1 MKRDTTGK
9 IGHASEQE
17 AALISAKR
25 GDEQAIEY
33 IMKKYKG
40 LVRLKSRAYFIVG
53 AEAQDVIQEGMI
65 GLYRAIRDY
74 DTVKKGASFR
84 SFAEMCIKRQIITAI
99 RTSRRQKHMPL
110 NSYVSISSC
119 SSELEV
125 EKGPFDILADSMSKN
140 PERILV
146 SREELMRIQKKID
159 RILSNLEKEVLY
171 LYIDGKSYE
180 EIANELGKT
189 FKSVDNTL
197 QRIKRKVRLYIGCIN
212 D

>member
-1 MKRDTTGK
+1 MKRDTTGE

-17 AALISAKR
+17 VALISAKR
-25 GDEQAIEY
+25 GDKQAIEY

-40 LVRLKSRAYFIVG
+40 LVRLKSRSYFIVG
-53 AEAQDVIQEGMI
+53 AEAQDVVQEGMI

-74 DTVKKGASFR
+74 DTMKRSASFR

-119 SSELEV
+119 SSEIEV
-125 EKGPFDILADSMSKN
+125 EKRPFDILADRMSEN

-146 SREELMRIQKKID
+146 SREELVRIQKKID

-171 LYIDGKSYE
+171 LYMDGKSYE

-197 QRIKRKVRLYIGCIN
+197 QRIKRKVRLYIGGIN